1 MRKTEK
7 ENLKDRKKEM
17 RQGAMETTSFN
28 RENKREKEIVGT
40 LSHMQ
45 RVKRGTKKL
54 FKRKYGK
61 ILDKKEILRGRKN

>member
-17 RQGAMETTSFN
+17 KQGAMETASFN
-28 RENKREKEIVGT
+28 RENKTEREIVGT

-45 RVKRGTKKL
+45 RMKRGTKKL

-61 ILDKKEILRGRKN
+61 ILAKKGNSSERKN